1 MACLFHLVQMHI
13 SYSSC
18 AKAKT
23 NVLLSVFLYL
33 VLDLKGNGVAGKGK
47 ASTTFSSVSYTLCP
61 THVFTFISFLLKTSR
76 FLCFW
81 RLMPNGEKLISQ
93 SKRTAPPPYF
103 LKTFLSSGGTFI
115 YSMEKYLKK
124 GENISKLEN
133 AFGQL
138 YSYIVG

>member
-1 MACLFHLVQMHI
+1 
-13 SYSSC
+13 
-18 AKAKT
+18 
-23 NVLLSVFLYL
+23 
-33 VLDLKGNGVAGKGK
+33 
-47 ASTTFSSVSYTLCP
+47 
-61 THVFTFISFLLKTSR
+61 
-76 FLCFW
+76 
-81 RLMPNGEKLISQ
+81 MPNGEKLISQ

-103 LKTFLSSGGTFI
+103 LKTFLSSRGTFI